1 MKQEYVRRDV
11 RMPTYSIC
19 ICNYNMADTLERALV
34 SVLEQLDDA
43 YEVLVVDDGSNDGSV
58 DILNSL
64 CARFP
69 TLRVLPLERDPKR
82 KLGETRNISVREA
95 RGEYVILHVD
105 TDDVW
110 EPYIRDFVAV
120 FHRIEACIGR
130 DVLLS
135 GQQINIGRRSFLMKF
150 GPYRNTQRAQDRDMW
165 LRLAGIDSYIPLEHR
180 VFRHRLS
187 RPKEI
192 MFWKA
197 IHDTWY
203 HMLYDFRRG
212 REASSY
218 LKIALADLLENKSHT
233 YSFKLRLARVF
244 LVFPA
249 YISSKFDDP
258 LPLPENM
265 RAPEAFRAYLERTR
279 GTFAELM
286 ARLGGNGDL
295 TFLSAGAR
303 EIFEYKGDGT

>member
-1 MKQEYVRRDV
+1 MKQEFSRQDV
-11 RMPTYSIC
+11 GMPTYSIC

-34 SVLEQLDDA
+34 SVLEQLDDT
-43 YEVLVVDDGSNDGSV
+43 YEVLVVDDGSTDNSV

-69 TLRVLPLERDPKR
+69 NLRVLSLERDRKR

-110 EPYIRDFVAV
+110 EPYIKDFVAV
-120 FHRIEACIGR
+120 FHRIEGCFGR
-130 DVLLS
+130 DVLVS

-165 LRLAGIDSYIPLEHR
+165 LRLAAIDSYIPLEHR

-192 MFWKA
+192 TFRKA

-212 REASSY
+212 RSFTAYGRATLE
-218 LKIALADLLENKSHT
+218 DLLSGKTVSSINARIM
-233 YSFKLRLARVF
+233 RLALLMPV
-244 LVFPA
+244 
-249 YISSKFDDP
+249 YIWSRFETP
-258 LPLPENM
+258 LPVPENM
-265 RAPEAFRAYLERTR
+265 RAPQSFQTYRDRMR
-279 GTFAELM
+279 GTFSEIMTRYGCAYDM
-286 ARLGGNGDL
+286 S
-295 TFLSAGAR
+295 FLSSDAR
-303 EIFEYKGDGT
+303 RVFSERGVFE